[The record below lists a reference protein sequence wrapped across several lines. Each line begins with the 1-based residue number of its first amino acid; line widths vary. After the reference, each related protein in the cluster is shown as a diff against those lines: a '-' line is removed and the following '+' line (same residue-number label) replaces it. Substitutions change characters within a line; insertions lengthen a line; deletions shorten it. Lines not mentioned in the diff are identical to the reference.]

1 MNTRTG
7 HWTRG
12 QAVIIRKLARI
23 ADDALAASLI
33 TCTDSARHEIEGDRR
48 FVRVLLL
55 EAEHSL
61 RRVISAEQ
69 RRAAGVG
76 I

>member
-12 QAVIIRKLARI
+12 QATILRKLARI
-23 ADDALAASLI
+23 ADDALAASII
-33 TCTDSARHEIEGDRR
+33 TCTESARHEIESDRR

-55 EAEHSL
+55 EAETSL
-61 RRVISAEQ
+61 RRVIAAEQ
-69 RRAAGVG
+69 MKVAGAG
-76 I
+76 L